1 MPDRFVPGPPDHG
14 PDGPEPRPEEGLP
27 DYHNPLSRIGGSP
40 PARSALTLRLV
51 LAIFGLI
58 LATAGAIVLGLAEAP
73 VGFVILLVAIA
84 LVAAVNIA
92 VVVRRKRR
100 GEPG

>member
-1 MPDRFVPGPPDHG
+1 LAGV
-14 PDGPEPRPEEGLP
+14 
-27 DYHNPLSRIGGSP
+27 GGAP

-51 LAIFGLI
+51 LATFGLI
-58 LATAGAIVLGLAEAP
+58 ICAAAAIVFCVLGVIVLG
-73 VGFVILLVAIA
+73 VILACAA
-84 LVAAVNIA
+84 LVAVVDIAVVDIA